1 LKRRQY
7 PTRLYRF
14 SWRAKQ
20 ERPLSESETI
30 HLAADLSFLHTDYLW
45 RMPGSWVGY
54 PYYGTSEFYEDI
66 ARIAERG
73 VMDMLF
79 FGDTGGT
86 SEDYGGSHEAVV
98 RYGAKWPR
106 HDMTPMIPLMARAAP
121 GVGFAMTLS
130 TTYHHP
136 FHCARVFN
144 ALDHVTRGRIAWN
157 AVTSAYK
164 NEAANWGFD
173 VMMDHDERYERAQEF
188 LQVACALWD
197 SVEPDALV
205 LDREKGIYVDPA
217 KVHRLDFRGRYFNV
231 RGPLPALPSPQRRP
245 VIIQAG
251 LSGPG
256 MTLAATYADLQF
268 STRRTL
274 PSMQAHRKELDAKLA
289 SVGRK
294 PRDIGI
300 LWSIRIQVAESEAD
314 AAEKERRY
322 LASIPPEAG
331 LVEMSAQ
338 YGVDFSI
345 ATPDM
350 RLADFADKVIS
361 QKGNLG
367 SFQELLKT
375 VDPKQSLK
383 EFASRFLVDRIL
395 VAAGT
400 PKSIVDKLEEM
411 HFGTGANG
419 GFILGRGYTAMD
431 NIREFVEFVVPE
443 LQRRGLSKK
452 KYAGPTLRENLNQ

>member
-1 LKRRQY
+1 
-7 PTRLYRF
+7 
-14 SWRAKQ
+14 
-20 ERPLSESETI
+20 LSESETI

-45 RMPGSWVGY
+45 RMPGSWIGY

-73 VMDMLF
+73 IMDMLF

-86 SEDYGGSHEAVV
+86 SEDYGGNHHAVV

-106 HDMTPMIPLMARAAP
+106 HDMTPMIPLMAKAAQ
-121 GVGFAMTLS
+121 GVGFAMTMS

-164 NEAANWGFD
+164 NEAANYGFD

-188 LQVACALWD
+188 LKVACALWD

-205 LDREKGIYVDPA
+205 LDREKGIYADPA
-217 KVHRLDFRGRYFNV
+217 
-231 RGPLPALPSPQRRP
+231 
-245 VIIQAG
+245 IQAG

-274 PSMQAHRKELDAKLA
+274 ASMQQHRKELDAKLV

-300 LWSIRIQVAESEAD
+300 LWSIRVQVADSEAD
-314 AAEKERRY
+314 ALEMERRY
-322 LASIPPEAG
+322 LESIPPEAG
-331 LVEMSAQ
+331 LVEISAQ

-345 ATPDM
+345 ATPGM
-350 RLADFADKVIS
+350 RLADFADKVRAE
-361 QKGNLG
+361 KGNLG
-367 SFQELLKT
+367 SFEELLKT
-375 VDPKQSLK
+375 VDPKQSLQ
-383 EFASRFLVDRIL
+383 EFGRRFLVDRIL

-400 PKSIVDKLEEM
+400 PKAIADKLEEM
-411 HFGTGANG
+411 HFATGANG

-431 NIREFVEFVVPE
+431 NIREFVDLVVPE
-443 LQRRGLSKK
+443 LQRRGLAKK
-452 KYAGPTLRENLNQ
+452 KYAGPTLRENLNS